1 MLVTGGAGFAGSYV
15 INELLTRGHGV
26 VCFDLSEFRPESRFL
41 LGAGI
46 ERVVHE
52 KGSID
57 DWPRVIEVTLAHR
70 PIAVIHAGANMDTG
84 YLDRHPTVAAHTNL
98 GGTLNL
104 LEAAGSSEVS
114 SASSCFST
122 IGVIGRVVYEP
133 IDANH
138 PVITARRRPTWCLQR
153 C

>member
-1 MLVTGGAGFAGSYV
+1 MGGSEVDRRTGHGVVLVTGGAGFAGSYV
-15 INELLTRGHGV
+15 INELLTRGYGV

-41 LGAGI
+41 LGAGV

-70 PIAVIHAGANMDTG
+70 PIAIIHAGANMDTG

-104 LEAAGSSEVS
+104 LEASRLVGSVERFIL
-114 SASSCFST
+114 FST
-122 IGVIGRVVYEP
+122 IGVIGRVV
-133 IDANH
+133 
-138 PVITARRRPTWCLQR
+138 
-153 C
+153 